1 MSSNSNLEIRLTEE
15 KNQNF
20 EEANKNNK
28 EISELIINIFNQE
41 YEEIFQN
48 ILLYSKENFL
58 LELENNVLSFLE
70 KIYKEE
76 AKENNNFQILIKDNL
91 KIIEEKYDLDYN
103 IIKNEYTNLLKN
115 EGEQENKYLKNHRKH
130 CFYDNEIANHNCQ
143 NNSKYILI
151 SIKDKDK
158 NSNLEVVICNN
169 CQKVYKTSF
178 ILCKCYHCEMEYYS
192 ELLNNEIYL
201 FPVTF
206 KINHCKTLISN
217 KINCTKCN
225 SPFYLNLKTGML
237 NCLNKKC
244 NLISDPKDI
253 SYICNKCKLNFNSEI
268 IIYNPL
274 NNEIMQKNI
283 NQILLIKNKAQ
294 PKQIPCCDLIIEK
307 STIFYHNNNCKG
319 ILYLGK
325 INEDLIIVCENCHAI
340 NYYENFI
347 WTCPKCQNRF
357 KEENNNFV
365 IDIKENNEDY
375 IIRKDKE
382 KEDDDKII
390 LEKQNEIRKSIKRKY
405 QSFRYR
411 RNTNN
416 NLNNELKKICVNLIT
431 VDDVKNNDISK
442 IKLYEN
448 NYNNATND
456 ANFFRQKRLSLY
468 KSKKYDIKKLKIPKN
483 FAKLEESKNESKKEN
498 KNLLNSISKEN
509 QKNNNEP
516 QKIFKTKSNNNFYSE
531 NNQNCE
537 SKNRIGRKSVYQYYK
552 NLKSKN
558 NLQEKIFNDKKGNVQ
573 EKEEKN
579 MEDDKKEKKEIKKC
593 YFDRFKLRRKT
604 MNNPEIKININFD
617 EKKENN
623 EKKEKE
629 KKLLNLKENKEED
642 KEFIS
647 HLNLLEEK
655 IIEKEDEKEF
665 TKNTE
670 IDFKQI
676 NSTEDTNSSFSKSFK
691 VVSKIPGMSDDEY
704 SQIIQQI
711 NKILS
716 FCKIPRFNLEEY
728 TINRKIG
735 EGSYGI
741 IHSLINNKTKEKFA
755 LKKIIAQNMN
765 KVQEFAKE
773 FELVNLCQHP
783 NILKIYGLNINL
795 LDHST
800 YSIQVL
806 MEKAERDWNKD
817 IKRRMQEEN
826 YYTEKEL
833 LSIMKQLT
841 LALLYMSEK
850 LNIAHRDI
858 KPQNVLIF
866 ENNIFKLA
874 DFGEAK
880 EIKVNNKD
888 NYLNTL
894 RGTELYMSP
903 ALYNGLK
910 INKDDIE
917 HDPFKS
923 DLFSL
928 GFCFIYATTMDFNF
942 LFNLRNINDDIEM
955 KTQIQN
961 ILKNKYSEK
970 FIWILTKMVELNEKN
985 RFSFK
990 ELNDEIDKMV
1000 ENAN

>member
-1 MSSNSNLEIRLTEE
+1 MSSNANLEIKLTEE
-15 KNQNF
+15 KNQNYDDAD
-20 EEANKNNK
+20 ENNK
-28 EISELIINIFNQE
+28 EISKLILNIFNQE

-48 ILLYSKENFL
+48 ILIYPKEKFL
-58 LELENNVLSFLE
+58 LELKENVCSFLE
-70 KIYKEE
+70 KLYKER
-76 AKENNNFQILIKDNL
+76 AKEDKNFQILIENNL
-91 KIIEEKYDLDYN
+91 KIYEEKYESDYN
-103 IIKNEYTNLLKN
+103 IIKNEYINLSKD
-115 EGEQENKYLKNHRKH
+115 EHEKENKYLKNHRKH

-143 NNSKYILI
+143 NNSKFILI
-151 SIKDKDK
+151 SKKDKDEK
-158 NSNLEVVICNN
+158 SNFEFVICIN
-169 CQKVYKTSF
+169 CQKIYKTSF
-178 ILCKCYHCEMEYYS
+178 ILCKCYHCDKEYYS
-192 ELLNNEIYL
+192 ELLNQKIEIYL

-206 KINHCKTLISN
+206 KKNHCKKLIDN
-217 KINCTKCN
+217 KINCSKCK
-225 SPFYLNLKTGML
+225 SPLYLNLKTGML
-237 NCLNKKC
+237 NCLDKKC
-244 NLISDPKDI
+244 DLTSEPKDMV
-253 SYICNKCKLNFNSEI
+253 YICDKCNSNFNSDI

-274 NNEIMQKNI
+274 NNEIIQKKI
-283 NQILLIKNKAQ
+283 NQILLIKKKAQ
-294 PKQIPCCDLIIEK
+294 PKKIPCCDLIIEN
-307 STIFYHNNNCKG
+307 STIFFHNINCKG
-319 ILYLGK
+319 VLYLGK
-325 INEDLIIVCENCHAI
+325 INEDLIIVCESCHSI

-347 WTCPKCQNRF
+347 WTCPKCQMRF
-357 KEENNNFV
+357 KEENNDFTM
-365 IDIKENNEDY
+365 DIKEDNDDY
-375 IIRKDKE
+375 IIEKE
-382 KEDDDKII
+382 KENDDYKII
-390 LEKQNEIRKSIKRKY
+390 LEKQNDIKKSIKRKY
-405 QSFRYR
+405 KSFRYR
-411 RNTNN
+411 RNQNN
-416 NLNNELKKICVNLIT
+416 DINNDEHQKICVNLIT

-448 NYNNATND
+448 NYNNSTND
-456 ANFFRQKRLSLY
+456 VNFFRQKRFSLY

-483 FAKLEESKNESKKEN
+483 FAKLEESKKEN
-498 KNLLNSISKEN
+498 KNILNLINKGIP
-509 QKNNNEP
+509 KNNNNSNNNNEAP
-516 QKIFKTKSNNNFYSE
+516 KIFKTKSNNNFYSE

-537 SKNRIGRKSVYQYYK
+537 SKNRMGRKSVYQYYK
-552 NLKSKN
+552 NLKSQN
-558 NLQEKIFNDKKGNVQ
+558 NLKEKLFNEKKENVQ
-573 EKEEKN
+573 EKEEKVLKEN
-579 MEDDKKEKKEIKKC
+579 KSKKIEIKKN
-593 YFDRFKLRRKT
+593 YFDRIKLRRKT
-604 MNNPEIKININFD
+604 MNNPEIKINLNID
-617 EKKENN
+617 ENN
-623 EKKEKE
+623 KGKEKI
-629 KKLLNLKENKEED
+629 LQNLKETKEEKKD
-642 KEFIS
+642 FIS
-647 HLNLLEEK
+647 HLNLCEEK

-670 IDFKQI
+670 IDFKNI
-676 NSTEDTNSSFSKSFK
+676 NSTEDTNSSPSKSFK
-691 VVSKIPGMSDDEY
+691 VISKIPGMSDDEY

-741 IHSLINNKTKEKFA
+741 IHGLINNKTKEKFA
-755 LKKIIAQNMN
+755 LKKIIAQNLK

-806 MEKAERDWNKD
+806 MEKAQRDWNKD
-817 IKRRMQEEN
+817 IKRRLQEEN

-841 LALLYMSEK
+841 LALLYMKEK
-850 LNIAHRDI
+850 YNIAHRDI

-880 EIKVNNKD
+880 EIKINKN

-942 LFNLRNINDDIEM
+942 LYNLRNISSDIEM
-955 KTQIQN
+955 KIQIKN
-961 ILKNKYSEK
+961 NLKKRYSEK
-970 FIWILTKMVELNEKN
+970 FIWIITKMVELSEKN
-985 RFSFK
+985 RFDFK
-990 ELNDEIDKMV
+990 ELNDEIDKMM
-1000 ENAN
+1000 ENIN